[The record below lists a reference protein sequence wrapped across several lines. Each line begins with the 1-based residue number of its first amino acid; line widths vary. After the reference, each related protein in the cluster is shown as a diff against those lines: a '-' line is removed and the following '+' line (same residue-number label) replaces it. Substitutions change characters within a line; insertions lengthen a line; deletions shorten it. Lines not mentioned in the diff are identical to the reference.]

1 MPFLLIGATEI
12 PVDENGAR
20 REEDEVIG
28 GTEQRMLDGT
38 LRSTADVVKRRWS
51 FTTEPLSPAAADAI
65 LAAITPGVAH
75 ACTGDGLPAG
85 GVTCVVRR
93 TGQSPYTRDDLTYE
107 IAHTF
112 SLREA

>member
-1 MPFLLIGATEI
+1 MAFVVINALNV

-28 GTEQRMLDGT
+28 GTEQRMIDGT
-38 LRSTADVVKRRWS
+38 LRSTADQIKRSWS
-51 FTTEPLSPAAADAI
+51 FTTPFLSVAESDTLMAGV
-65 LAAITPGVAH
+65 LPGVKYV
-75 ACTGDGLPAG
+75 CSGDGLPAG

-93 TGQSPYTRDDLTYE
+93 VGQSPYEREGVTYA

-112 SLREA
+112 RLREA